1 MNNITKKKRIRV
13 TISSGETLTRKIE
26 IATQTLERNIG
37 FINSCDTKTSIVLAT
52 IGALL
57 AIILTNDGLKA
68 MLQIVTTCAEGKNFC
83 NILYLITFFSAVGV
97 LIFGLWKLTS
107 VLIAKTAPLTKD
119 NADKKGKSMIFFGG
133 IVNTGDCIT
142 YHKKFVAMRDSEI
155 LEELVSEIYINAEIA
170 TLKYRRYNQGLKCSA
185 WGFALSVALFVIG
198 YFLY

>member
-1 MNNITKKKRIRV
+1 MNNIKNKKRIRV
-13 TISSGETLTRKIE
+13 TIASEGALARKIE

-37 FINSCDTKTSIVLAT
+37 FINNCDTKTSIVLAT

-57 AIILTNDGLKA
+57 TIILTNDGLKA
-68 MLQIVTTCAEGKNFC
+68 MLQIVTNCAEGKSFC
-83 NILYLITFFSAVGV
+83 NILYLVTLFSSVGV

-107 VLIAKTAPLTKD
+107 VLIAKTAPLPKGHS
-119 NADKKGKSMIFFGG
+119 DKKGKSLIFFGG
-133 IVNTGDCIT
+133 IVETGDSIT
-142 YHKKFVAMRDSEI
+142 YHKKFVAMRDSEL

-170 TLKYRRYNQGLKCSA
+170 NQKYRRYNQGLKCSV